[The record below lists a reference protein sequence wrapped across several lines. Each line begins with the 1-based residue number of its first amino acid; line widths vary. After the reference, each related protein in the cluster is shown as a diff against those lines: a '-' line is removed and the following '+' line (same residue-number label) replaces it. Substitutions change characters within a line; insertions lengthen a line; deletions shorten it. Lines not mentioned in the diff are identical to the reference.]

1 EEANTMADSLKFTGD
16 HLWVRVEGRRA
27 QVGLSEYAQDELGEV
42 IAVELPDVGDPVEKG
57 ESFGEI
63 ESVKTVSE
71 LIAPVSG
78 TVSAVNAEL
87 EDHPSLVNEDP
98 YHEGWLVELELSDK
112 NEIEDLMDPDEYEEF
127 TSEGAA
133 PAEKIRPPPAR
144 PADPDAAF
152 VARPRPP
159 PR

>member
-1 EEANTMADSLKFTGD
+1 MSDSLKFTED
-16 HLWVRVEGRRA
+16 HLWLRVDGRRA

-42 IAVELPDVGDPVEKG
+42 IAIELPDVGDILERG

-63 ESVKTVSE
+63 ESVKTVSD

-98 YHEGWLVELELSDK
+98 YHEGWLLEIELSDK

-127 TSEGAA
+127 ASE
-133 PAEKIRPPPAR
+133 
-144 PADPDAAF
+144 
-152 VARPRPP
+152 
-159 PR
+159 

>member
-1 EEANTMADSLKFTGD
+1 MADSLKFTGD
-16 HLWVRVEGRRA
+16 HLWVRIEGRRA
-27 QVGLSEYAQDELGEV
+27 QIGLSEYAQDELGEV
-42 IAVELPDVGDPVEKG
+42 IAVELPDVGDPLEKG

-63 ESVKTVSE
+63 ESVKTVSD

-127 TSEGAA
+127 ISE
-133 PAEKIRPPPAR
+133 
-144 PADPDAAF
+144 
-152 VARPRPP
+152 
-159 PR
+159 

>member
-1 EEANTMADSLKFTGD
+1 MADSLKFTED

-42 IAVELPDVGDPVEKG
+42 IAVELPDVGDILEKG
-57 ESFGEI
+57 ENFGEI
-63 ESVKTVSE
+63 ESIKTVSD

-98 YHEGWLVELELSDK
+98 YHEGWLVELELSDR

-127 TSEGAA
+127 ISE
-133 PAEKIRPPPAR
+133 
-144 PADPDAAF
+144 
-152 VARPRPP
+152 
-159 PR
+159 

>member
-1 EEANTMADSLKFTGD
+1 MADSLKFTED
-16 HLWVRVEGRRA
+16 HLWIRVEGRRA

-42 IAVELPDVGDPVEKG
+42 IAVELPDVGDVLEKG

-63 ESVKTVSE
+63 ESVKTVSD

-78 TVSAVNAEL
+78 TISAVNAEL

-127 TSEGAA
+127 AGE
-133 PAEKIRPPPAR
+133 
-144 PADPDAAF
+144 
-152 VARPRPP
+152 
-159 PR
+159 

>member
-1 EEANTMADSLKFTGD
+1 LPLNCLTSAICSKRGR
-16 HLWVRVEGRRA
+16 VR
-27 QVGLSEYAQDELGEV
+27 
-42 IAVELPDVGDPVEKG
+42 
-57 ESFGEI
+57 EI
-63 ESVKTVSE
+63 ESIKTVSD

-127 TSEGAA
+127 AGE
-133 PAEKIRPPPAR
+133 
-144 PADPDAAF
+144 
-152 VARPRPP
+152 
-159 PR
+159 

>member
-1 EEANTMADSLKFTGD
+1 MADSLKFTED

-27 QVGLSEYAQDELGEV
+27 HVGLSDYAQDELGEV
-42 IAVELPDVGDPVEKG
+42 IAVELPDVGDTLEKG

-63 ESVKTVSE
+63 ESIKTVSD

-78 TVSAVNAEL
+78 TISAVNAEL

-98 YHEGWLVELELSDK
+98 YHEGWLVEIELSDW

-127 TSEGAA
+127 AGE
-133 PAEKIRPPPAR
+133 
-144 PADPDAAF
+144 
-152 VARPRPP
+152 
-159 PR
+159 